1 MAVNIF
7 GIALSTASKI
17 IHEVCKAVTEH
28 LGLKYVHFPRTEEEM
43 IPKVSE
49 FEIKYG
55 MAQAFG
61 CIDGTHVPILRP
73 IENSQE
79 YYVSFFNCSSIL
91 DYRGVFMD
99 VNSRWPGSVHE
110 AKVFL
115 NSRISKSLQNGKL
128 PITHQQIL
136 PGRQKVGDY
145 LISDPAYSLTPY
157 CLREY
162 STCSSNAEVIFNNM
176 LRSSPTK

>member
-1 MAVNIF
+1 MTVNIF
-7 GIALSTASKI
+7 DIALSTASKI

-28 LGLKYVHFPRTEEEM
+28 LGLKYIHFPRTEEEM

-55 MAQAFG
+55 MAQAFD

-73 IENSQE
+73 IENSQD

-99 VNSRWPGSVHE
+99 VDSRWPGSVHE
-110 AKVFL
+110 AKVF
-115 NSRISKSLQNGKL
+115 
-128 PITHQQIL
+128 
-136 PGRQKVGDY
+136 
-145 LISDPAYSLTPY
+145 
-157 CLREY
+157 
-162 STCSSNAEVIFNNM
+162 
-176 LRSSPTK
+176 